1 METVD
6 GTSETV
12 TDVRCDTL
20 YQGDQLVSRSFLIR
34 IVPELIVDTYR
45 RYIYIKCNL
54 AMLKFNIHSFHESVV
69 SLEQKINLFTGKIR
83 IRVKRNE
90 RSSE

>member
-34 IVPELIVDTYR
+34 IIPELIVDTYR
-45 RYIYIKCNL
+45 RYIYIKYNL
-54 AMLKFNIHSFHESVV
+54 AMLKFNIHSFHESV
-69 SLEQKINLFTGKIR
+69 EQKINLFTGRIR

>member
-1 METVD
+1 
-6 GTSETV
+6 
-12 TDVRCDTL
+12 
-20 YQGDQLVSRSFLIR
+20 
-34 IVPELIVDTYR
+34 
-45 RYIYIKCNL
+45 
-54 AMLKFNIHSFHESVV
+54 MLKFNIHSFHESVV

>member
-45 RYIYIKCNL
+45 RYIYI
-54 AMLKFNIHSFHESVV
+54 
-69 SLEQKINLFTGKIR
+69 
-83 IRVKRNE
+83 
-90 RSSE
+90 